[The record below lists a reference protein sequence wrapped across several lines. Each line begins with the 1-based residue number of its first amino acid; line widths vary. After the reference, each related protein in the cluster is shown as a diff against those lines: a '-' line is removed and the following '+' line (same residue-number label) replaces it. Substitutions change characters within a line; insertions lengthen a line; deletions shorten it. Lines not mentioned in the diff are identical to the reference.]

1 MEFFRAHGLGNDYL
15 VWVPA
20 PGEQPPTPA
29 QVRQL
34 CDRHH
39 GVGGD
44 GVLVPCDAPVDG
56 VAYGVRILNP
66 DGSEAEK
73 SGNGLRILA
82 WWLHHRRG
90 APAAFAVWTRGG
102 VVRCEVDGVQV
113 RVDMGRAVVGAR
125 EHRGAYVVIP
135 VDVGNPHAVV
145 RCDAAPAPADW
156 HAAGA
161 WLETSVP
168 SRTNVQFA
176 WLRDGQVHARVWER
190 GAGPTL
196 ASGSS
201 ACAVAAA
208 LVAEGAVESPVTVR
222 MEGGDLRVEVHPDGS
237 VRLEGPVG
245 PVGTVRL
252 DPGFTATL
260 AACT

>member
-15 VWVPA
+15 VWVATPDA
-20 PGEQPPTPA
+20 APPTPA
-29 QVRQL
+29 QVRL
-34 CDRHH
+34 VCDRHR

-44 GVLVPCDAPVDG
+44 GVLVPVDAPDG
-56 VAYGVRILNP
+56 GYGVRILNP

-90 APAAFAVWTRGG
+90 APESFAVWTRGG
-102 VVRCEVDGVQV
+102 TVRCVVEGARV
-113 RVDMGRAVVGAR
+113 RVDMGRAIVGAVER
-125 EHRGAYVVIP
+125 RGAHAVIP

-145 RCDAAPAPADW
+145 RVDAEPSRADW
-156 HAAGA
+156 HGAGA
-161 WLETSVP
+161 WLEQSVP
-168 SRTNVQFA
+168 GRTNVQFV
-176 WLRDGQVHARVWER
+176 WLQAGAVHARVWER

-208 LVAEGAVESPVTVR
+208 LVAQGAVASPVTVR
-222 MEGGDLRVEVHPDGS
+222 MEGGDLHVDVHADGS
-237 VRLEGPVG
+237 VRLEGPVA
-245 PVGTVRL
+245 PVGSVRL
-252 DPGFTATL
+252 DPGFAATL
-260 AACT
+260 AAYP